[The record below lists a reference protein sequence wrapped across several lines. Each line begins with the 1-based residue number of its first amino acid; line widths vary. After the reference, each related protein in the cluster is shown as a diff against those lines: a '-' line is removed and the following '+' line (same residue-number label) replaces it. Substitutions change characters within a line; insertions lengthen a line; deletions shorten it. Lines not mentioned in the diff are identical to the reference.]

1 MLVEVLGEEFDSLLG
16 CDYFRAYRKE
26 RKDFGVA
33 VQFCL
38 AHLLRDVKFLVEHP
52 QAANRR

>member
-1 MLVEVLGEEFDSLLG
+1 MLVEVLGEEFDGLWG